1 MARIALIGLSRV
13 DGRLRLAYGKSHD
26 IGKKPGRGFHLGHS
40 VVEDGAAESSYGVIF
55 VFQATSQH
63 VQCYCQFCTSGPGRV

>member
-13 DGRLRLAYGKSHD
+13 DGRLRLAYGKSYD

-40 VVEDGAAESSYGVIF
+40 VVEDGAAEYSYGVIF
-55 VFQATSQH
+55 VCHVAAQH
-63 VQCYCQFCTSGPGRV
+63 EALPVPVSAV